1 MRRIVTG
8 NQAVA
13 LGALRS
19 GVRVVTGYP
28 GTPSTGVVEHLLTME
43 LPGRHVE
50 WSTNEKVAFEIAAG
64 AAWAGQRALT
74 TMKMSGVNVAY
85 DALISIAYSGT
96 NGGLVILV
104 VDDPGVSAGMAEQ
117 DSRGFA
123 LLSDLP
129 MLEPSS
135 VAEAYEFVV
144 AAFEVS
150 ERARTPV
157 FLRLTTA
164 VALTSACIEVSDEVA
179 PPTLAPGEPPGGE
192 TRAGE
197 SGGAALGRGVILER
211 DIARYTKAGS
221 KICLDQHRD
230 LIERLNVAGGVIRAM
245 GLNDLRLAGKPG
257 GVGAVAVGS
266 TYAYLTEALAVTGLK
281 PEQVS
286 ILKAVAT
293 TPFPR
298 EEAETLL
305 RHCGTVLVLEELE
318 PFFERELW
326 IAARRIQSDARIVG
340 KLDGT
345 LSRLGEYGVDEVVE
359 GLSVAL
365 QDTPVR
371 REGPKAVL
379 ASANRE
385 PKERGAVCEAAPRPI
400 TVCAGAG
407 RGGEHDLKGEPSST
421 VLPLAD
427 LTGREDASRG
437 ASPTPAPRPIT
448 VCAGVGRPPE
458 DDLKGERTASVL
470 PSALRDTQGRR
481 GDVEP
486 APRPITVCAG
496 CPHRGT
502 YMAIEAAIKKAGLSK
517 DAVMVT
523 GDIGCTILGMNPPF
537 ELIWN
542 EVSMG
547 SSVSLAQG
555 YVHAGI
561 KTPVIATI
569 GDSTF
574 FHAGMPGLLNAV
586 QRRVP
591 LTLVVMDNGWTAMTG
606 MQVNPGT
613 DDAFQAGGRRIDLA
627 RILPALG
634 ADRFDIVDPY
644 DLPAMTTVLADGLRE
659 PGVKVVLA
667 RRECAIQARRHGAAA
682 AVAFDAA
689 KCVLCKRCIKVT
701 GCPALGCSA
710 SDGAEQLG
718 QNRVPGPSGSAGRER
733 ITVDAALCNGCGLCA
748 TACPT
753 HALGC
758 PPNVSCEQLGSKPAR
773 VGFNKG
779 RGGQP

>member
-1 MRRIVTG
+1 MTKRIVTG
-8 NQAVA
+8 NEAVA
-13 LGALRS
+13 LGALRA

-28 GTPSTGVVEHLLTME
+28 GTPSTGVVEHLLKLQ

-64 AAWAGQRALT
+64 AAWAGQRALV

-96 NGGLVILV
+96 NGGLVIYV
-104 VDDPGVSAGMAEQ
+104 ADDPGVSAGMAEQ

-135 VAEAYEFVV
+135 VAEAYDLAV
-144 AAFEVS
+144 AASEIS

-164 VALTSACIEVSDEVA
+164 VALTHATVDVSDDV
-179 PPTLAPGEPPGGE
+179 PPPLV
-192 TRAGE
+192 RD
-197 SGGAALGRGVILER
+197 VVLER

-230 LIERLNVAGGVIRAM
+230 LINRLTVAGGVIRAM

-257 GVGAVAVGS
+257 GVGIVAVGP
-266 TYAYLTEALAVTGLK
+266 TYAYLAEALAAAGL
-281 PEQVS
+281 ELSQVS
-286 ILKAVAT
+286 ILKTVTT

-318 PFFERELW
+318 PFFERELV
-326 IAARRIQSDARIVG
+326 IAARRIQSNARIVG

-345 LSRLGEYGVDEVVE
+345 LSRLGEYGVDELVK
-359 GLSVAL
+359 GLSASL
-365 QDTPVR
+365 QDVSVR

-379 ASANRE
+379 ASANCE
-385 PKERGAVCEAAPRPI
+385 PEERGAVC
-400 TVCAGAG
+400 
-407 RGGEHDLKGEPSST
+407 
-421 VLPLAD
+421 
-427 LTGREDASRG
+427 
-437 ASPTPAPRPIT
+437 
-448 VCAGVGRPPE
+448 
-458 DDLKGERTASVL
+458 
-470 PSALRDTQGRR
+470 
-481 GDVEP
+481 EP

-502 YMAIEAAIKKAGLSK
+502 YMAIEAAIKKVGLSK

-537 ELIWN
+537 ELVWN

-561 KTPVIATI
+561 GTPVIATI

-574 FHAGMPGLLNAV
+574 FHGGIPGLLNAV
-586 QRRVP
+586 QHRVP

-613 DDAFQAGGRRIDLA
+613 DDAFQGGGRRVDLA
-627 RILPALG
+627 KILPALG

-644 DLPAMTTVLADGLRE
+644 DLPAMTAVLADGLKQ
-659 PGVKVVLA
+659 PGVKVVLV
-667 RRECAIQARRHGAAA
+667 RRECAIQARRRGVAGAI
-682 AVAFDAA
+682 AFDET
-689 KCVLCKRCIKVT
+689 KCVVCKQCLKVT
-701 GCPALGCSA
+701 GCPALS
-710 SDGAEQLG
+710 L
-718 QNRVPGPSGSAGRER
+718 VSAGQPLSIRAGEPGNGQEKAPAGGFSR
-733 ITVDAALCNGCGLCA
+733 AASITVDEAACNGCGLCA
-748 TACPT
+748 AVCPT

-758 PPNVSCEQLGSKPAR
+758 SPNVGCEQLGSKPAR
-773 VGFNKG
+773 VDFDKG